1 MKTWVM
7 KPEAKQERMADVH
20 CYLCGHTVK
29 AKAILEPR
37 RASVKAGEKC
47 ARCGSSLG
55 AAIVLRLEQAA

>member
-7 KPEAKQERMADVH
+7 KPETIREMPADVH
-20 CYLCGHTVK
+20 CFLCGHTVK
-29 AKAILEPR
+29 ATAVLERR